1 MLGLEDLVNLSGGSE
16 LTNLKKRASAKHI
29 SYNFFNNM
37 LHHCEIENEKSFQN
51 ALKCS
56 DELRL
61 NEYNTN
67 GKKKEKIS
75 SKFCKNRLCV
85 ICNRIR
91 SAQHQDKYLPIIKEW
106 DSYFLTLTRR
116 NVPYKELE
124 KTICD
129 MYEFFRLFRYQNRKL
144 KIKLIRKLECTYN
157 AERNDY
163 HPHYHII
170 IQGYDNAKK
179 LLQMWLNR
187 YPEVTSYLGQDIRKT
202 NMNSLKELF
211 KYFTKLYSPPKD
223 VKTEDFFVN
232 YKAVE
237 NMYNAI
243 RGKRIFQSVGFTL
256 PKIDDITEE
265 TTKQMISSAFYIPSL
280 KDWVDEE
287 TGEIITNYK
296 PSLKTTNFINKLT
309 FST

>member
-1 MLGLEDLVNLSGGSE
+1 
-16 LTNLKKRASAKHI
+16 
-29 SYNFFNNM
+29 M

-144 KIKLIRKLECTYN
+144 KIKIYYISNNN
-157 AERNDY
+157 AV
-163 HPHYHII
+163 
-170 IQGYDNAKK
+170 A
-179 LLQMWLNR
+179 
-187 YPEVTSYLGQDIRKT
+187 
-202 NMNSLKELF
+202 
-211 KYFTKLYSPPKD
+211 
-223 VKTEDFFVN
+223 
-232 YKAVE
+232 
-237 NMYNAI
+237 
-243 RGKRIFQSVGFTL
+243 
-256 PKIDDITEE
+256 
-265 TTKQMISSAFYIPSL
+265 
-280 KDWVDEE
+280 
-287 TGEIITNYK
+287 
-296 PSLKTTNFINKLT
+296 
-309 FST
+309 